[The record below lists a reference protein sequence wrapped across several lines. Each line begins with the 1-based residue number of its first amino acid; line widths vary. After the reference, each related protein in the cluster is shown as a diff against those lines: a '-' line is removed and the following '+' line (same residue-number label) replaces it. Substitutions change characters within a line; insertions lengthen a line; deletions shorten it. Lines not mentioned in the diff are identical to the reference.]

1 MVLLRAKH
9 AQRASEQV
17 AEVNKGSDRDLA
29 VQVSLSLVAMS
40 IHARWLSPARQ
51 WLAKACISL
60 NAANL
65 RFIPAVGRPPGL
77 TEDVRERIVA
87 LSQVIYLESYMFLA
101 VDGTEPMMTARI
113 EKEFRQDLQVR
124 DCSFTPRGSG

>member
-1 MVLLRAKH
+1 M
-9 AQRASEQV
+9 
-17 AEVNKGSDRDLA
+17 
-29 VQVSLSLVAMS
+29 SLVAMS

-65 RFIPAVGRPPGL
+65 RFIPATGRPPGL
-77 TEDVRERIVA
+77 TEDVRERLVA

-101 VDGTEPMMTARI
+101 VDGTEPMMAVRI
-113 EKEFRQDLQVR
+113 EKEFRDDLQVR
-124 DCSFTPRGSG
+124 VRPLTPPDVV